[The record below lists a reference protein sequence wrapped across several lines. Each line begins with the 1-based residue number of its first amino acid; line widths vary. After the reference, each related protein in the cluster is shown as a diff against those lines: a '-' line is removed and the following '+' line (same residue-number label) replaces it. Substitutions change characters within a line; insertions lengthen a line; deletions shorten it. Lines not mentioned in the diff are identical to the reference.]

1 MAGFNFG
8 PSQFQN
14 PLYLAGYDPSQPPFT
29 APCDTGTGCVLPHLG
44 KTRDINSVV
53 PLTNGI
59 SFAIQA
65 VIMLVIG
72 AWADYG
78 QWRPYITI
86 IFTLLAVAVSLAWL
100 GVEDPSKWQ
109 IGVILY
115 VLGYQ
120 SVVFGSPLSFIRSNA
135 LCQ

>member
-1 MAGFNFG
+1 
-8 PSQFQN
+8 
-14 PLYLAGYDPSQPPFT
+14 
-29 APCDTGTGCVLPHLG
+29 
-44 KTRDINSVV
+44 
-53 PLTNGI
+53 
-59 SFAIQA
+59 
-65 VIMLVIG
+65 MLVIG
-72 AWADYG
+72 ARADYG
-78 QWRPYITI
+78 QWRCYITI

-100 GVEDPSKWQ
+100 SVEDPSKWQ